1 MNYRECVNCGAEN
14 ELLVSNCA
22 YCGSSII
29 QDEFVEQESDEL
41 EDLIQDCGM
50 WIARF
55 EGMVSDM
62 NTLSS
67 AKQMDSMRSTPIF
80 GAVFAKT
87 IGRNTFSYSE
97 TLGNVYKALDLL
109 EVKSSNSSILRE
121 HVSLFKKRLERAKRQ
136 ESKTKKRQVLVIL
149 SLVGSLI
156 LFIAFCLFMAS
167 LGH

>member
-80 GAVFAKT
+80 GAVFAHILADLIASYLDPHIRGMILGIV
-87 IGRNTFSYSE
+87 IGGLLPLAFIPFLEILIKKKNKHHIVTGDHE
-97 TLGNVYKALDLL
+97 DVKKDLDT
-109 EVKSSNSSILRE
+109 
-121 HVSLFKKRLERAKRQ
+121 H
-136 ESKTKKRQVLVIL
+136 
-149 SLVGSLI
+149 
-156 LFIAFCLFMAS
+156 
-167 LGH
+167 